1 MCLVHQLAI
10 KCKSIL
16 HGGNIQEEITEAD
29 ICGLHIYEF
38 VVSFFSTVK
47 ITRAGLAKF
56 ATDIISLSYLFS
68 AAERTNEIIVGTD
81 QLMEI

>member
-1 MCLVHQLAI
+1 MVAI
-10 KCKSIL
+10 FRKRSLKL
-16 HGGNIQEEITEAD
+16 T
-29 ICGLHIYEF
+29 F
-38 VVSFFSTVK
+38 VDCTFLNLLRHFFPCFIFSTVK

>member
-1 MCLVHQLAI
+1 M
-10 KCKSIL
+10 

-29 ICGLHIYEF
+29 ICGLHIFEF
-38 VVSFFSTVK
+38 VQTVLGRIIASFFPLFYFFNCEDHKSW
-47 ITRAGLAKF
+47 
-56 ATDIISLSYLFS
+56 TDIISLSYLFS

>member
-38 VVSFFSTVK
+38 VASFFQLWRSQE
-47 ITRAGLAKF
+47 L
-56 ATDIISLSYLFS
+56 DLQSL
-68 AAERTNEIIVGTD
+68 
-81 QLMEI
+81 QLI

>member
-29 ICGLHIYEF
+29 ICGLYIFEF
-38 VVSFFSTVK
+38 VQTVLG
-47 ITRAGLAKF
+47 R
-56 ATDIISLSYLFS
+56 IIASYYLFF
-68 AAERTNEIIVGTD
+68 
-81 QLMEI
+81 QL